1 MHRDSV
7 TPLPQ
12 PGNAKPRSF
21 RLVEDKG
28 VINRFGFN
36 SEGVDMVRQHLIDY
50 REAFGG
56 RGAGLK
62 KEETKSDEEGIV
74 SVESTTEE
82 SRKDTSEPS
91 EEEEGDVV
99 IEEDKALRI
108 VKSMGNSVMWS
119 LGWVWHR
126 FMTSQPRTGI
136 LGVNLGKNKTSDDE
150 IGVSW
155 TVICVSPPDLVAGR

>member
-36 SEGVDMVRQHLIDY
+36 SEGVDMVRQHLSDY

-119 LGWVWHR
+119 LGCVWHH